1 MRKGRGH
8 DDTTIKRSQR
18 RGGKMVV
25 TVVTMTMTMKTTTT
39 TMMNLR
45 SDRGCGGGE
54 WRVANSGNG
63 SGSGDERMLRYDYM
77 APPLNSYIASVCMCS

>member
-18 RGGKMVV
+18 RGGK
-25 TVVTMTMTMKTTTT
+25 TVVMAVMMTMTMRMTMT
-39 TMMNLR
+39 TMMKPW

-54 WRVANSGNG
+54 
-63 SGSGDERMLRYDYM
+63 
-77 APPLNSYIASVCMCS
+77 